1 MTRTPFNQETFDE
14 ICEQIADGK
23 SLREI
28 CQAENMPN
36 KSSVFRWLAKYPV
49 LCDQYARA
57 REAQA
62 DAIVDEILSIAD
74 DASTDFMERQ
84 TDAGASWAVNG
95 EHIQRSRVRI
105 DARKWLAGKLRP
117 KVYGEKLDLNHTGA
131 VNVTLEIDAE
141 KL

>member
-36 KSSVFRWLAKYPV
+36 KSSVFRWLAKDPV

-74 DASTDFMERQ
+74 DASNDFMERQ
-84 TDAGASWAVNG
+84 TDAGASWVVNG

-131 VNVTLEIDAE
+131 VNVTLESDAE